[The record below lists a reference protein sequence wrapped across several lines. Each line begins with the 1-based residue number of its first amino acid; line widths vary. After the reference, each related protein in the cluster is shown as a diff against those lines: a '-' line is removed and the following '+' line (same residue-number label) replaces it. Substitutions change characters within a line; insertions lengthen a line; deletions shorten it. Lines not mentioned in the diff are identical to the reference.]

1 MRISTK
7 RILSI
12 IFSGVFFIGAIY
24 MFTGPVQDEM
34 KTINDQ
40 RAKLATQQSL
50 YASQSQ
56 AIAQVQKLIS
66 SFQGTSNIQSSI
78 SFAIPNG
85 EQAVSA
91 LRQVEAI
98 GSAANITFSSVK
110 FKSTAPRVTAQQFLK
125 KLGVLEVTIAASG
138 DYANLKDFMRK
149 LETTVRIANVKEY
162 SFHPGLLRNA
172 KDSVEITVEMYYQM

>member
-34 KTINDQ
+34 KTINDK

-50 YASQSQ
+50 YASQFQ
-56 AIAQVQKLIS
+56 AIGQVQKLIS
-66 SFQGTSNIQSSI
+66 SFQDSKNIQAQT

-98 GSAANITFSSVK
+98 GRASNVSFSSVK
-110 FKSTAPRVTAQQFLK
+110 FKSSAPRVTAQQFLK
-125 KLGVLEVTIAASG
+125 KLGVLEVTINAGG
-138 DYANLKDFMRK
+138 DYANLKDFLRK
-149 LETTVRIANVKEY
+149 LETTVRIANIK
-162 SFHPGLLRNA
+162 SFAFHPGLLRNT
-172 KDSVEITVEMYYQM
+172 KDSVEVVVEMYYQI

>member
-1 MRISTK
+1 MRVSTK

-12 IFSGVFFIGAIY
+12 ILSGVFFIGAMY

-34 KTINDQ
+34 KSINDK
-40 RAKLATQQSL
+40 RGKLATQQQL

-66 SFQGTSNIQSSI
+66 SFQDSKNLQSQTSY
-78 SFAIPNG
+78 AIPNG
-85 EQAVSA
+85 EQAITA

-98 GSAANITFSSVK
+98 GRASNITFGSVK

-125 KLGVLEVTIAASG
+125 KLGVLEVSISATG

-149 LETTVRIANVKEY
+149 LETTVRIANVKNY
-162 SFHPGLLRNA
+162 SFRPGLLRNA
-172 KDSVEITVEMYYQM
+172 KDSVEMTVEMYYQM